1 MGAVIFDLQLNP
13 GVAPWSVLRDAA
25 IAAEGAGY
33 GTLWT
38 VDHLA
43 GDVMLAPDMPEC
55 FTLLGALAG
64 ITSRIGLGPLVVNA
78 HNRHPALLAN
88 SVATMQNITGGRFV
102 LGIGAGSA
110 PDSPFASERHAVG
123 WPPLATMAER
133 HEALLGALRTMEEMW
148 ADDRR
153 SELARFPRP
162 CVRPRVIVGVNSGRL
177 ARLAGAHADG
187 INVRAAH
194 PKLGEFVV
202 AAREGWAGSGRGG
215 APEVSVWEHFDE
227 GLIDGSD
234 PRVAQWR
241 ELGVD
246 RVVLLAFREIDPARI
261 ARSGALLARLAG

>member
-1 MGAVIFDLQLNP
+1 VGAVIFDLQLNP

-25 IAAEGAGY
+25 VAAEDAGY

-43 GDVMLAPDMPEC
+43 GDVMHAPDMPEC

-64 ITSRIGLGPLVVNA
+64 VTSRIGLGPLVVNA

-110 PDSPFASERHAVG
+110 PDSPFASERHAVR
-123 WPPLATMAER
+123 WPPLPTMAER
-133 HEALLGALRTMEEMW
+133 HDALLAALRAMDEMW

-153 SELARFPRP
+153 PELARFPRP
-162 CVRPRVIVGVNSGRL
+162 VVRPRVIVGVNSGRL

-194 PKLGEFVV
+194 PKLAEYV
-202 AAREGWAGSGRGG
+202 AAVREGRAGSGRGG
-215 APEVSVWEHFDE
+215 APEVTVWEHFDE
-227 GLIDGSD
+227 TLLDGSD
-234 PRVAQWR
+234 PRVEQWR
-241 ELGVD
+241 ALGVD
-246 RVVLLAFREIDPARI
+246 RVVLLVFREIDPARI
-261 ARSGALLARLAG
+261 ARSGELLRRPG